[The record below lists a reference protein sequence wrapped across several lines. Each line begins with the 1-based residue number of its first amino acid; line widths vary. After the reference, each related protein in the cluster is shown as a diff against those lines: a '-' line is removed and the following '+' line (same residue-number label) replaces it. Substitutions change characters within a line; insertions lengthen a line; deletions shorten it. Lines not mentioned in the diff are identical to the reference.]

1 MALKFFLL
9 ATCFVAAANAGL
21 TLTSTSDNTYRSL
34 GNLAQVSTQS
44 KTIDTPYSSS
54 SKSDIRV
61 SNPAVYASPAPLA
74 HYAPAPQLY
83 QQYSSPHQVQHYA
96 HAPAPVHQYQNS
108 PVYTSAPGPV
118 IAKSAPLAGVH
129 YAHAAPVAV
138 HQQIYA
144 PQPAHVAYA
153 QPQYHHAQP
162 APLLQYAQHHHAVA
176 AAPAHVSYAASP
188 AAPAGHQH
196 QSLVGVAYSPA
207 NTVAHLTYSNVNDHV
222 NYAW

>member
-61 SNPAVYASPAPLA
+61 SNPAVYA
-74 HYAPAPQLY
+74 
-83 QQYSSPHQVQHYA
+83 
-96 HAPAPVHQYQNS
+96 
-108 PVYTSAPGPV
+108 T
-118 IAKSAPLAGVH
+118 
-129 YAHAAPVAV
+129 
-138 HQQIYA
+138 
-144 PQPAHVAYA
+144 
-153 QPQYHHAQP
+153 
-162 APLLQYAQHHHAVA
+162 